1 MEEITKTLRVEE
13 ILALNDAVE
22 VLFQEHIK
30 YPINV
35 GFKLFQ
41 LKKHLNEISDYVINR
56 MVELLPELKNEGC
69 ELSETNKMI
78 YQVILNSLI
87 EVNTYGITRDD
98 IYCINETEYKNTPA
112 VDLSIIEKLEPLF

>member
-41 LKKHLNEISDYVINR
+41 LKKHLNEISDYTINR

>member
-41 LKKHLNEISDYVINR
+41 LKKHLNEISDYAINR

>member
-41 LKKHLNEISDYVINR
+41 LKKHLNEISDYAINR

-78 YQVILNSLI
+78 YQAILNSLI